1 MGGFLSHEGGKV
13 GQRRFDICHKK
24 VVLFFEG
31 FPYQNKQKNLLP
43 GTVVQKANI
52 SY

>member
-31 FPYQNKQKNLLP
+31 FPKLEDIE
-43 GTVVQKANI
+43 GDF
-52 SY
+52 